1 MESCIKV
8 LDIGAMRQREKFMS
22 SFRKTTSLFVAA
34 VIGFFLASFL
44 FFFSLCGLY
53 LRRDYAHVIRKTSSP
68 LCPLRTFFALCTC
81 VSFLDIALFKEI
93 NRLYQIFQYVNMK
106 TSNN

>member
-1 MESCIKV
+1 MESWIKV
-8 LDIGAMRQREKFMS
+8 LDIGTMRQRETFMS
-22 SFRKTTSLFVAA
+22 SFRKTNSPFVV

-44 FFFSLCGLY
+44 SIFFSLCGLY

-68 LCPLRTFFALCTC
+68 LCPPRTFFALCTC

-93 NRLYQIFQYVNMK
+93 NRLYQIFQYVNWK
-106 TSNN
+106 TYNS